1 MTATRKERPCRTG
14 VVVSNKMDKTVTV
27 SVETTLKHPRYS
39 KVVKR
44 TKKYYAH
51 TDKELSIGAKVKIS
65 STRPLS
71 KTKRWRVVEEAN

>member
-1 MTATRKERPCRTG
+1 MTTTRKQRPSKTG
-14 VVVSNKMDKTVTV
+14 IVIFNKMDKTVTV
-27 SVETTLKHPRYS
+27 NVETTMKHPRYS

-51 TDKELSIGAKVKIS
+51 TDKQLSIGDKVTIS